1 VCLEHRSLRADWP
14 LAIRSV
20 LAFLTTVLVVWP
32 GAIVKLSFVK
42 AYLFMAYL
50 AVFRKSPWGPEGLVE
65 TWEKRILSSPV
76 EWFIISVS
84 LLIWAFSRRLE
95 ANRRV
100 LYPFL
105 VYGALMLAATMR
117 VTTGSPRY
125 ALLFEP
131 ALDIF
136 AGCILAV
143 YLTRFK
149 RPTMAALVVVILGL
163 VLFTETW
170 VNLKRN
176 PVGSD
181 ARISSLLAYV
191 RENHLES
198 SRMLVPQTDVPTLHY
213 YFPNLHLRGYTD
225 NIPDLSTLRDGHA
238 DGLLYPGLPLR
249 YESLS
254 YLRP

>member
-1 VCLEHRSLRADWP
+1 
-14 LAIRSV
+14 
-20 LAFLTTVLVVWP
+20 
-32 GAIVKLSFVK
+32 
-42 AYLFMAYL
+42 
-50 AVFRKSPWGPEGLVE
+50 
-65 TWEKRILSSPV
+65 
-76 EWFIISVS
+76 
-84 LLIWAFSRRLE
+84 
-95 ANRRV
+95 
-100 LYPFL
+100 
-105 VYGALMLAATMR
+105 MLAATMR

-198 SRMLVPQTDVPTLHY
+198 SRMLVPQMDVPTLHY